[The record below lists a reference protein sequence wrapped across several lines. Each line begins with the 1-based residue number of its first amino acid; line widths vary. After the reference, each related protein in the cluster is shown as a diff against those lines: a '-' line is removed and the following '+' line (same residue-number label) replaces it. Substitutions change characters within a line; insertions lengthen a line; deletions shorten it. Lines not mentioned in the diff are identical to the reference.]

1 MKQDKEAQKKIIVL
15 VLAVLLVGYIVYTI
29 ISSGRTVAR
38 VAKSIRTS
46 TDTAEAP
53 TTDSKTL
60 SNGVVPNIVFPGL
73 DIPSPRR
80 DPFSIQ
86 DSELSMTKSPVAGS
100 SKVPKMPA
108 ITRNP
113 LKPFN
118 PFSSLK
124 NMSAPLPKIGKLT
137 IIPPEQPTLSGVIM
151 GPNNVAILNYGG
163 KTYVVDEGSF
173 FAGRY
178 RLLRVTK
185 NSVVLQNK
193 STQIHIG
200 LGGSK

>member
-1 MKQDKEAQKKIIVL
+1 MKQDKEAQKKIIVV
-15 VLAVLLVGYIVYTI
+15 VLAVLLVGYIAYTI
-29 ISSGRTVAR
+29 ISSGKTAAP
-38 VAKSIRTS
+38 VAKPTQATTDTTDVSS
-46 TDTAEAP
+46 TDG
-53 TTDSKTL
+53 KTL
-60 SNGVVPNIVFPGL
+60 SDGVVPNIVFPGL
-73 DIPSPRR
+73 DTPSPRR

-86 DSELSMTKSPVAGS
+86 DSSESMTKNPAAGG

-108 ITRNP
+108 MTRNP

-124 NMSAPLPKIGKLT
+124 NMDAPLPKIGKLT
-137 IIPPEQPTLSGVIM
+137 VIPPELPTLNGVIM
-151 GPNNVAILNYGG
+151 GPNNVAIIEYGG

-193 STQIHIG
+193 STQIRIG

>member
-1 MKQDKEAQKKIIVL
+1 MKLDKQTKQYAFL
-15 VLAVLLVGYIVYTI
+15 VLLAVALVGYIAYTI
-29 ISSGRTVAR
+29 IASGKTAAPVTKSSRT
-38 VAKSIRTS
+38 T
-46 TDTAEAP
+46 TDTADASS
-53 TTDSKTL
+53 TDGQTL
-60 SNGVVPNIVFPGL
+60 SYGVVPNIVFPGL

-86 DSELSMTKSPVAGS
+86 DSEMSMTKNPAAGS
-100 SKVPKMPA
+100 SKVPKIPA

-118 PFSSLK
+118 PFSALK

-137 IIPPEQPTLSGVIM
+137 IIPPEQPSLSGVIM
-151 GPNNVAILNYGG
+151 GPNNVAIMNYGG